1 MTYPC
6 EDYMERHNIQISYI
20 KSINSGCVFFKYKG
34 FFDQIA
40 EWHLL
45 TINWKEPTWHPGA
58 YYIRTYKPV
67 HDGYKNKLFAQL
79 SEDKVYLDD
88 YEDYFI
94 SWIKTTAKSAKGQE
108 VELVAWEIYL
118 YCYDSLLVNYI
129 SQPGLVATID
139 TDLAVSER
147 LDAIRRV
154 VFEFKKK
161 CPVFV
166 EAWQMVVSQYLEGY
180 SHWLADLIDRR

>member
-67 HDGYKNKLFAQL
+67 HDGYKNKLFAQSM
-79 SEDKVYLDD
+79 SEFSATVMTLDVMLLTL
-88 YEDYFI
+88 I
-94 SWIKTTAKSAKGQE
+94 LPTSIAPA
-108 VELVAWEIYL
+108 VVPIYIIAFA
-118 YCYDSLLVNYI
+118 YTFPNA
-129 SQPGLVATID
+129 PAD
-139 TDLAVSER
+139 TVSNGIDLAPRPMVALLTR
-147 LDAIRRV
+147 QAKRV
-154 VFEFKKK
+154 GG
-161 CPVFV
+161 
-166 EAWQMVVSQYLEGY
+166 L
-180 SHWLADLIDRR
+180 